1 MFFSKIPNLEY
12 DKKPI
17 EFPISETQYV
27 LAKNFFRNVRV
38 TNDAFNYT
46 LYFNKYAITDDDRLD
61 LLAKKF
67 FGNVEYDWI
76 IVVTNSIINP
86 LFDLPVKEADL
97 YSLVESKYNSP
108 DELHHYETLEV
119 KNSLGEVQLKGGI
132 KVHPTFRN
140 SSHKFYERSNK
151 SYFTKAGTEIT
162 VPVSNYQYEKKLND
176 NKREIFVLKGRYVDR
191 FVSQFENTI
200 TYSKSNAYIDDST
213 KKSGI

>member
-38 TNDAFNYT
+38 TSDAFNYT
-46 LYFNKYAITDDDRLD
+46 TYFNKYAITDDDRLD
-61 LLAKKF
+61 LLAQKF
-67 FGNVEYDWI
+67 FGSVEYDWI
-76 IVVTNSIINP
+76 IVVTNSIVNP
-86 LFDLPVKEADL
+86 MFDLPVKEVDL
-97 YSLVESKYNSP
+97 YSIVESKYDSP
-108 DELHHYETLEV
+108 DALHHYETLEV

-132 KVHPTFRN
+132 KVHSTFIN
-140 SSHKFYERSNK
+140 STHKFYERSNK
-151 SYFTKAGTEIT
+151 SYFTKTGTEIT
-162 VPVSNYQYEKKLND
+162 ISVSNYEYEKKLND
-176 NKREIFVLKGRYVDR
+176 NKREIFVLKKRFLDR